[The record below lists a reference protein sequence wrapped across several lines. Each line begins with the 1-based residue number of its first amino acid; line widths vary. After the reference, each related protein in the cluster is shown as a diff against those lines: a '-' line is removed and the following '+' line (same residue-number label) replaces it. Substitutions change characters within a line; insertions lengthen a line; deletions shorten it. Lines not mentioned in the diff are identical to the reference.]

1 MILVTMAVAILFM
14 GIASPLFTQ
23 RMAASVDNILRADER
38 ASRRVAARARPSS
51 AALARDAVDS
61 PRQRAQRV
69 PLPSQRL
76 QEGRCGSNAS
86 LRTSSTPISTASR
99 RNSFSAR
106 SAFSIM
112 VVDPFVGAAKPAR
125 ARLARLHRHARRAR
139 SPSAVPAHHL
149 GLAYSDLISTDAFS
163 IFVHVVVIAAAALAI
178 LGSLDYLDEEGI
190 QRGEYYALV
199 LFATAGMGI
208 LAGANELVTAF
219 VGLEMSS
226 IASYVLAGFRRR
238 ALMSNEASMKYFLLG
253 SFATAFFLYGIAM
266 VYGATGTTRIDQIQA
281 LPRRPSIL
289 GPALPALA
297 ILGLG
302 LMFVGLGFKVVV
314 APFQIYAP
322 DVYEGAP
329 TPVTALL
336 ASAPKA
342 ATFAVML
349 RIFYVAFGA
358 AAGTWFWVIWISAV
372 LTMFIGNLA
381 ALVQTNVK
389 RMLAYSSIA
398 HAGYILV
405 AFAASTELGI
415 AAVLF
420 YLAAY
425 VLMKVGAF
433 LVVAHLGQ
441 QDEKRLSIQRLRR
454 PRHAAARARRLLLA
468 VPAFAARPAR
478 HRRIP
483 RQILRVPG
491 GARAHATRRAIVWL
505 VVIAA
510 INSVIGAYYYLRVI
524 ISMYFW
530 EPSQEYTPTRVA
542 PAL

>member
-1 MILVTMAVAILFM
+1 MHLSPDQMANFARLF
-14 GIASPLFTQ
+14 P
-23 RMAASVDNILRADER
+23 E
-38 ASRRVAARARPSS
+38 
-51 AALARDAVDS
+51 AV
-61 PRQRAQRV
+61 
-69 PLPSQRL
+69 L
-76 QEGRCGSNAS
+76 C
-86 LRTSSTPISTASR
+86 
-99 RNSFSAR
+99 
-106 SAFSIM
+106 AFGLLIM
-112 VVDPFVGAAKPAR
+112 VVDPFVGPAR
-125 ARLARLHRHARRAR
+125 QRVLGWIGFVGALAALAAVY
-139 SPSAVPAHHL
+139 VPARHM
-149 GLAYSDLISTDAFS
+149 GMAYSDLISTDAFS
-163 IFVHVVVIAAAALAI
+163 VFVHVVVIAAAAIAI
-178 LGSLDYLDEEGI
+178 LGSIDYLDQQGI

-238 ALMSNEASMKYFLLG
+238 AKPSNEASMKYFLLG

-266 VYGATGTTRIDQIQA
+266 TYGATGSTRIDHIQA
-281 LPRRPSIL
+281 FLDGLASA
-289 GPALPALA
+289 GHSLPALA
-297 ILGLG
+297 ILGIG
-302 LMFVGLGFKVVV
+302 LMFVGLGFKVVA

-349 RIFYVAFGA
+349 RIFFIAFGA
-358 AAGTWFWVIWISAV
+358 AGGTWFWMIWISAV
-372 LTMFIGNLA
+372 LTMFVGNLA

-405 AFAASTELGI
+405 AFAASTDLGI

-425 VLMKVGAF
+425 VFMKVGAF
-433 LVVAHLGQ
+433 LVLAHLGQ
-441 QDEKRLSIQRLRR
+441 QDEQHLSIRDYAGLGQQQ
-454 PRHAAARARRLLLA
+454 PVLA
-468 VPAFAARPAR
+468 VCFSLFLLSLLGLPATGGFLGKFFAFQAALDS
-478 HRRIP
+478 HSGSA
-483 RQILRVPG
+483 LGSAV
-491 GARAHATRRAIVWL
+491 VWL
-505 VVIAA
+505 VVVAA

-524 ISMYFW
+524 VAMYFW
-530 EPSQEYTPTRVA
+530 EPSREYTPTRVA
-542 PAL
+542 PALTVALFLAAAGTLYLGLFPGQILALAKTAADSLPLH